1 MQRQRFI
8 TTIKSVIGGEKK
20 KPQSLIDFIV
30 PLKSTTTVEG
40 GSSEGKKKNPK
51 DTTEQ
56 VRT

>member
-8 TTIKSVIGGEKK
+8 TTIKSVIGKKKK

-30 PLKSTTTVEG
+30 PLKLTTTVG
-40 GSSEGKKKNPK
+40 GVSSEGKKNPK

-56 VRT
+56 IKT